1 MSSPATT
8 EHFVERQWP
17 SVGAW
22 VLAPGAGLL
31 AGLALWPLSDV
42 ASIAAFLV
50 VTVTAA
56 VLLAR
61 TAEQVLVT
69 GGPAA
74 GLRAG
79 RAFVEAEHLGAI
91 TSLDPEQTRAILGP
105 DSDARAFLAQRGWIP
120 SSVKVVITDPADPT
134 PYWVISTRRPH
145 ELQEALE
152 AVRDGVSSRP

>member
-1 MSSPATT
+1 MSSPAST

-17 SVGAW
+17 SFGAW

-42 ASIAAFLV
+42 ASIAAFV
-50 VTVTAA
+50 VVGVTAA

-61 TAEQVLVT
+61 TAEQIVVT
-69 GGPAA
+69 GGPSA

-79 RAFVEAEHLGAI
+79 RAFVEAEHLG
-91 TSLDPEQTRAILGP
+91 TVTQLDAEATRAVLGR
-105 DSDARAFLAQRGWIP
+105 DADARAFLAQRGWIP
-120 SSVKVVITDPADPT
+120 CAVKVVITDPADPT
-134 PYWVISTRRPH
+134 PYWVVSTRKPQ
-145 ELQEALE
+145 ELHDALE